1 MLYVLLFIK
10 LATGMPLDADGDIL
24 VFESRAECQ
33 RTAGYFF
40 EHSPRAHEVLRSECI
55 LAKAG

>member
-24 VFESRAECQ
+24 VFRSREACEA
-33 RTAGYFF
+33 TAGYFF
-40 EHSPRAHEVLRSECI
+40 EQQRDAHEILRSECI